1 MSVQN
6 VFNTVI
12 GPSLEKLPLLELT
25 QAATLNGRNFVVTY
39 AISKNILTDFDRKLS
54 EHLAAIKGGGFPP
67 VTLEVRVAEKGS
79 KESWSPAPDE
89 YLKSVLHALKRV
101 GEYALGDRDK
111 ARISLISGSA
121 PSGQVAEVIGE
132 RCEVTPYLIDS
143 ISKALD
149 LCGTLGE
156 FEFLRMSANYDAV
169 LVTPVGH
176 DMPPVSIDFGRG
188 TVTVPPLDRSSASFE
203 CSLYNFTRELAAN
216 PAAAAYVARAR
227 HNLANA
233 KEDAIFAFRA
243 AAQER
248 IMGFDRALAGRPLD
262 SFRLD
267 AAVTLVSRLKAGL
280 GDNLLGLSE
289 EAQITA
295 LEWAASIN
303 ARNWSREN
311 APSQPYPFRS
321 RRIGGTA

>member
-1 MSVQN
+1 MTAQS

-12 GPSLEKLPLLELT
+12 GPSLEKLPLMELT
-25 QAATLNGRNFVVTY
+25 QAATLNGRNFIVTY
-39 AISKNILTDFDRKLS
+39 SISKNILTDFDRKLS
-54 EHLAAIKGGGFPP
+54 EHLAAVKGAGFPAI
-67 VTLEVRVAEKGS
+67 TLEVRVAEKGS

-101 GEYALGDRDK
+101 AEYALGDREK
-111 ARISLISGSA
+111 ARLSMISGSSRNS
-121 PSGQVAEVIGE
+121 PAEVIGE
-132 RCEVTPYLIDS
+132 RCDVTPYLVES
-143 ISKALD
+143 IGKALD

-156 FEFLRMSANYDAV
+156 FEFLNMSASYDHLTV
-169 LVTPVGH
+169 QPVGH
-176 DMPPVSIDFGRG
+176 DLMPVCVDFQRG
-188 TVTVPPLDRSSASFE
+188 TVALPGIDRSGNGFE

-216 PAAAAYVARAR
+216 SQAAGYVARAR

-303 ARNWSREN
+303 ARNWTREN
-311 APSQPYPFRS
+311 GPSQPYPFRS
-321 RRIGGTA
+321 RRIGGSA